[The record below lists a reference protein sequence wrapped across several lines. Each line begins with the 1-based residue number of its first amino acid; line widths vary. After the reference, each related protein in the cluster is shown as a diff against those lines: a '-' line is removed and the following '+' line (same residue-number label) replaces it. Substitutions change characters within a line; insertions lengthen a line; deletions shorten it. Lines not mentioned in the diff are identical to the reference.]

1 MLQYPTNI
9 YPNNATFDP
18 SIADDNNKIS
28 FTFNG
33 DFLSGVL
40 YHIYDFDSGELVQV
54 GGNIYPSPSMEQTH
68 DVKAYNGEL
77 FDTGTDFLS
86 ELNVG
91 GNYGLQMQLVQ
102 WSEDGTS
109 PLCDMFI
116 LRGLT
121 QEDYTPPS
129 QPSDPDTDILIIKN
143 NIDNIYEWFTG
154 SGDTW
159 RYRTEAYGELAGVME
174 IVINGE
180 RRMFWAYNSATGEIK
195 LNSSFSEPIPAGT
208 PFQIYSNYVVT
219 PLYPFK
225 CRSLPEV
232 DVSIT
237 VTDSSG
243 GAQGSDLNLGFY
255 VEGDYNQDEGSLINY
270 YTISLYWCW
279 RDDDT
284 VPWRFLDKT
293 EKIYSQNIEYT
304 FYDDFV
310 LKYKKR
316 IHGEVINIPANE
328 ATDIYYKAVVDIVT
342 ADGATIS
349 VSSDPISRG
358 GTNADFPAAPIQEFV
373 IYNADEADVSYS
385 NSIDTPIGN
394 LIYNYKHW
402 IHIVGGGRTGVPEDT
417 KFTYYR
423 ENLQTGEI
431 KMLET
436 VNDLTVPTKGKFRYY
451 EVPRNSSGRA
461 YLKGIVHRD
470 VELDSDD
477 MNGYTISEL
486 KPSNEIVGTKKKF
499 YLGEQWKFVG
509 DISDTTYTQNMD
521 KYVHVGYNSYPS
533 VTSTQTKYLSGSLSA
548 LIGYA
553 NCETKKF
560 VDDIDKIRAWRDF
573 ITRQSIYMLKSQK
586 GEVLI
591 VAVSSNPTI
600 SYEEMTKELT
610 ATFTFDWVEVEDVNN
625 IRVYLH
631 FDFDPNHDY

>member
-18 SIADDNNKIS
+18 SVADDNNKIS

-33 DFLSGVL
+33 DILSGVL
-40 YHIYDFDSGELVQV
+40 YHIYNFDTGELVKV
-54 GGNIYPSPSMEQTH
+54 NDYIYPSPTMTRDHE
-68 DVKAYNGEL
+68 VKAYNGDL
-77 FDTGTDFLS
+77 FETLPDFLG
-86 ELNVG
+86 ELDAG

-109 PLCDMFI
+109 PLCDMFV

-121 QEDYTPPS
+121 QEDYIPPE
-129 QPSDPDTDILIIKN
+129 QHDPDTDILVIKN

-154 SGDTW
+154 SGNSW
-159 RYRTEAYGELAGVME
+159 RYRTEAYESLAGVME

-195 LNSSFSEPIPAGT
+195 LNSSFTEPIPAGT

-232 DVSIT
+232 DSIIV

-243 GAQGSDLNLGFY
+243 GGQGSDLNLGFY
-255 VEGDYNQDEGSLINY
+255 VTANYEQDEGSLINY

-279 RDDDT
+279 RGDDT

-293 EKIYSQNIEYT
+293 EKIYSQKIEYT

-310 LKYKKR
+310 VRYKKR
-316 IHGEVINIPANE
+316 VRGEIVDVPANQ
-328 ATDIYYKAVVDIVT
+328 ATDMYYKAVIDIVT

-349 VSSDPISRG
+349 VSTDPIYCG
-358 GTNADFPAAPIQEFV
+358 GTNTDFPTAPIQELH
-373 IYNADEADVSYS
+373 IYNDDAADLYYPE
-385 NSIDTPIGN
+385 SINAPIGD
-394 LIYNYKHW
+394 LTYNYKHW
-402 IHIVGGGRTGVPEDT
+402 IHVIGGSRQNVPDGT

-436 VNDLTVPTKGKFRYY
+436 TNDLTVPTKGKFRYY
-451 EVPRNSSGRA
+451 EVPRNSYGRA

-470 VELDSDD
+470 IELDSDD

-486 KPSNEIVGTKKKF
+486 VSSDEIVGTKKKY

-521 KYVHVGYNSYPS
+521 KYVHVGYNTYPS

-548 LIGYA
+548 LMGYV

-586 GEVLI
+586 GEVLV
-591 VAVSSNPTI
+591 VAVSNNPTI
-600 SYEEMTKELT
+600 SYEEMTKELS
-610 ATFTFDWVEVEDVNN
+610 ATFAFDWVEVEDINN
-625 IRVYLH
+625 IRVYVDH
-631 FDFDPNHDY
+631 DFDPNHDY